1 MNKLLEIKVTYTD
14 QTVKLYEDCYL
25 KGSSQVVDL
34 QEGDDV
40 WFTFNKEHLQGNVI
54 IMYQPVKLS
63 ENTTIYA
70 KRHYIKQD
78 NFKVPIPLTNLLDM
92 GIEVEIK

>member
-34 QEGDDV
+34 QEGNDV
-40 WFTFNKEHLQGNVI
+40 WFTFNGENLKGSVV

-63 ENTTIYA
+63 QNTTIYA

-78 NFKVPIPLTNLLDM
+78 NFKVPFPLTNLLDM
-92 GIEVEIK
+92 GVEVKIK

>member
-34 QEGDDV
+34 QEGNDV
-40 WFTFNKEHLQGNVI
+40 WFTFNGENLKGRVV

-63 ENTTIYA
+63 QNTTIYA

-78 NFKVPIPLTNLLDM
+78 NFKVPFPLTNLLDM
-92 GIEVEIK
+92 GVEVKIK

>member
-14 QTVKLYEDCYL
+14 QSVKVYEDCYL
-25 KGSSQVVDL
+25 KGSGQTMDL
-34 QEGDDV
+34 QEGDNV
-40 WFTFNKEHLQGNVI
+40 CFTFNGESLQGNVT

-70 KRHYIKQD
+70 KRHYVKQD
-78 NFKVPIPLTNLLDM
+78 KFKVPIPLANLLDM
-92 GIEVEIK
+92 GVEVEIK